1 MFDDVLDQVSDRHAR
16 REKVAKKLK
25 LKQLQRLRAEKKQQN
40 FKVRKDRCQSHRT
53 TRTLCVTSSLVQ
65 QL

>member
-40 FKVRKDRCQSHRT
+40 FKV
-53 TRTLCVTSSLVQ
+53 SSLTACSY
-65 QL
+65 